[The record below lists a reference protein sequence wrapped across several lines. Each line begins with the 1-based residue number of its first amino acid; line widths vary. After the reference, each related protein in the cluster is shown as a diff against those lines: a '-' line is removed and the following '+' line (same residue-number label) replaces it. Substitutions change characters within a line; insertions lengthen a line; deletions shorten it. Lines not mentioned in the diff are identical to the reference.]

1 MDKGIFVTA
10 TFPDPEP
17 GGSITRLKR
26 HLQGLLKQASWEPG
40 CPETWVGETMVSD
53 AWLLILETDLTPIC
67 AQRLVAAQQ
76 T

>member
-17 GGSITRLKR
+17 EGSITRLKR

-40 CPETWVGETMVSD
+40 CPETWVGETMG
-53 AWLLILETDLTPIC
+53 LGCL
-67 AQRLVAAQQ
+67 AADP
-76 T
+76 